1 MGAKTSRRAKP
12 ADESRQRILEAAFEI
27 ANELGYEGTTISK
40 ISARSGIS
48 ASSIYWHFGSK
59 DGLLAAVLTDSFERW
74 EAVNMDLDAP
84 LPGTSLEQHLRDI
97 HAQAA
102 RSITENPEFWRL
114 GLMLTLEQRISDV
127 TARTQFLE
135 IRSNVLGRLAGWWRK
150 RMPPELVARRPDLAP
165 LLARFNMATMDGLF
179 VSAQADEGWDLQ
191 TLATMLADSQV
202 FLLNQAASEDEGT
215 RRNG

>member
-12 ADESRQRILEAAFEI
+12 ADESRQRILDAAFEI

-40 ISARSGIS
+40 VSARSGIS

-74 EAVNMDLDAP
+74 DVVNMDLESP
-84 LPGTSLEQHLRDI
+84 QPGASLEQHLRDI
-97 HAQAA
+97 HVQAA
-102 RSITENPEFWRL
+102 RSIAESPEFWRL
-114 GLMLTLEQRISDV
+114 GLMLTLEQRIADV

-135 IRSNVLGRLAGWWRK
+135 IRVNVLDRLAEWWRR
-150 RMPPELVARRPDLAP
+150 RMPPELLKRRPDLAD

-191 TLATMLADSQV
+191 TLAMMLSDSQV
-202 FLLNQAASEDEGT
+202 FLFTRAASEEGGS
-215 RRNG
+215 RRQE